1 MCPVSMYWVRDRTG
15 SGYINQV
22 DPYSLNQFVVANLL
36 FLFSVRFHRYKIEKD
51 LATEIKPIPP
61 QIDKSLYAYA

>member
-1 MCPVSMYWVRDRTG
+1 MTPLLNRTSVLLQITFDDR
-15 SGYINQV
+15 
-22 DPYSLNQFVVANLL
+22 FNL
-36 FLFSVRFHRYKIEKD
+36 YKIEKD